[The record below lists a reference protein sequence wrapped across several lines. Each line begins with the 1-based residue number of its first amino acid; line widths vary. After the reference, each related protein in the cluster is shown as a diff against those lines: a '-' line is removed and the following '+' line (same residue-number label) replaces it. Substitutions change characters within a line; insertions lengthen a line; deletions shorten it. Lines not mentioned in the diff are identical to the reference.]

1 MKPLHSASGTGIGY
15 NPGISYRGGELL
27 GAGLAQAGNALA
39 EGLQQFTKNREERE
53 FADQKMQALAA
64 QMGRFQDFEK
74 ASNEDDRSPAGQ
86 FIKTFANWDN
96 LSLAKKKAALVDAEL
111 FVNKREAE
119 QRAQEQLGLQRE
131 LLGEQ
136 RRHTSVMEALGARAA
151 DRADSQAILDW
162 QRFGASQAEQQ
173 RQVAALDAFSNLFQ
187 KQQALQASAPGVA
200 RPIDAEM
207 LAGWGAAT
215 KAMSPGEIARL
226 AEISARSQ
234 DPLARFQAE
243 TERMRA
249 EAYRQ
254 QTDATSPWAR
264 LMSTWSKPS
273 LQGRPIPGAP
283 GYVDIGGKPFKAG
296 DTTSAEAPGMTS
308 DIKAKMDKLMAE
320 ITEDQAQLAAG
331 DARTW
336 YGGSRADRLKEN
348 QAKLDTFRRNYGGAA
363 PAGAAP
369 AAAAPAQEVKRQ
381 TADGRTAIF
390 DANTKKFLRYAD

>member
-1 MKPLHSASGTGIGY
+1 
-15 NPGISYRGGELL
+15 
-27 GAGLAQAGNALA
+27 
-39 EGLQQFTKNREERE
+39 
-53 FADQKMQALAA
+53 
-64 QMGRFQDFEK
+64 
-74 ASNEDDRSPAGQ
+74 
-86 FIKTFANWDN
+86 
-96 LSLAKKKAALVDAEL
+96 
-111 FVNKREAE
+111 
-119 QRAQEQLGLQRE
+119 
-131 LLGEQ
+131 
-136 RRHTSVMEALGARAA
+136 MEALGARAA

-162 QRFGASQAEQQ
+162 QRFGAGQAEQQ

-226 AEISARSQ
+226 AEISARNQ

-296 DTTSAEAPGMTS
+296 DTTAPEAPGMTS

>member
-1 MKPLHSASGTGIGY
+1 MGSEMCIRDSGTSQKKQI
-15 NPGISYRGGELL
+15 LADVVML
-27 GAGLAQAGNALA
+27 GDRR
-39 EGLQQFTKNREERE
+39 ERQQREEM
-53 FADQKMQALAA
+53 DNKWKALAA
-64 QMGRFQDFEK
+64 ERDVQ
-74 ASNEDDRSPAGQ
+74 
-86 FIKTFANWDN
+86 
-96 LSLAKKKAALVDAEL
+96 
-111 FVNKREAE
+111 
-119 QRAQEQLGLQRE
+119 QLGLQRE
-131 LLGEQ
+131 QLGEQ
-136 RRHTSVMEALGARAA
+136 RRHTGVMEALGARAA

-162 QRFGASQAEQQ
+162 QRCGASQAEQQ

-187 KQQALQASAPGVA
+187 KQQALQSTAPGVA

-226 AEISARSQ
+226 AELSARSQ

-363 PAGAAP
+363 PAAPPAGRPASSAPAVPPGAVQMLRQNPALAPQFDAKYGAGAA
-369 AAAAPAQEVKRQ
+369 ARILGQ
-381 TADGRTAIF
+381 
-390 DANTKKFLRYAD
+390 